1 MGEGA
6 SIQENDIR
14 PLDEVAALDEASEYA
29 AYLRNPELLLGFP
42 IEALALIGVT
52 TKNYPSIFYE
62 ASNVYRKNYDITELV
77 DPSSPGHPFSNVT
90 GYSLRQIR
98 TAKQEYP
105 DSLAVVQAEA
115 SLAIQAYCF
124 LAVMLLR
131 KAGKTIAITP
141 IKRGESVLNFAQL
154 LDRLKQF
161 QKQVSEV
168 ISELSDDPQL
178 GDIQWLVPNDQTDHS
193 LVLLALLLNSSEG
206 GTRMAAGKWADI
218 TAFVS
223 KVEVYAPLKANPQ
236 FVSVLIGALL
246 DPSSTGLDSAN
257 FQIRRFICEKILH
270 LSNVLT
276 FDEILTTL
284 QRRRDEKLEQQRL
297 DEEQA
302 QRRVEEQRALEEA
315 KIRRETAKQE
325 AVGRL
330 EQLRGTGRLK
340 DKSLLPQPPEGADV
354 VSWLGE
360 QPWYR
365 ERVILGAAKY
375 QDRWKLRMAYPLQSF
390 VYEAEYLSETL
401 KRAQSLEDRQ
411 SGIISFLLRFGIT
424 QYTRYR
430 PDDLIEMY
438 ANFLF
443 GSSDT
448 AIQPYYLQLTDTHDH
463 NNAFL
468 VHKGRVAQAYRKQ
481 GIVKPLFCEFNSPF
495 ELYKLLY
502 LVRSLTASNPKLV
515 YFIAHG
521 EVGRISYPNSVTTNM
536 VSLMKGRTE
545 FLGREDHTPTILI
558 DSCRAADEGQDRI
571 SFARSVSNLGVTVY
585 APVWLSYGIKS
596 VQLDKNGG
604 VSDVRFNALDTIKF
618 EPGQL

>member
-6 SIQENDIR
+6 SIQEYDISE
-14 PLDEVAALDEASEYA
+14 LDEVAALDETGAYA
-29 AYLRNPELLLGFP
+29 EHLRNPEHLLGFST
-42 IEALALIGVT
+42 EALTLIGVT
-52 TKNYPSIFYE
+52 TRNYPSIFYE
-62 ASNVYRKNYDITELV
+62 ESNVYRKSFDITELV
-77 DPSSPGHPFSNVT
+77 DPLSPGFPLSNVT
-90 GYSLRQIR
+90 GYTLRDIR
-98 TAKQEYP
+98 IAKQKYP

-154 LDRLKQF
+154 LDRLNQF
-161 QKQVSEV
+161 QKQVSEA
-168 ISELSDDPQL
+168 ISELSDDTQL
-178 GDIQWLVPNDQTDHS
+178 GDIQWLVPSDQTDHS
-193 LVLLALLLNSSEG
+193 LVLFALLLKSHEG
-206 GTRMAAGKWADI
+206 GTKMATSKWADI
-218 TAFVS
+218 NAFVAA
-223 KVEVYAPLKANPQ
+223 VEAYEPLKANPQ
-236 FVSVLIGALL
+236 FISMLTAAIL
-246 DPSSTGLDSAN
+246 DISSTGLDSAN
-257 FQIRRFICEKILH
+257 FQIRRFICREVLH
-270 LSNVLT
+270 LSNVVA
-276 FDEILTTL
+276 FDAILTTC
-284 QRRRDEKLEQQRL
+284 QRMRDEKLEQQRL
-297 DEEQA
+297 DEDQTKR
-302 QRRVEEQRALEEA
+302 QEEKQRALEEA
-315 KIRRETAKQE
+315 KIRRETARQKAE
-325 AVGRL
+325 SRF
-330 EQLRGTGRLK
+330 EQMKGKGHLK

-365 ERVILGAAKY
+365 ERVILGAAKN
-375 QDRWKLRMAYPLQSF
+375 QDRWQLRMAYPLRTF
-390 VYEAEYLSETL
+390 VYQEEYLRETL
-401 KRAQSLEDRQ
+401 KRAQLLEDRQ

-448 AIQPYYLQLTDTHDH
+448 AIQPHYLHLTDTHDH

-468 VHKGRVAQAYRKQ
+468 VHKDRVAQVYRKQ

-495 ELYKLLY
+495 ELYKILY

-515 YFIAHG
+515 YFMAHG

-536 VSLMKGRTE
+536 VSLMKERTE

-558 DSCRAADEGQDRI
+558 DSCRAADDGPDRI
-571 SFARSVSNLGVTVY
+571 SFARSVANLGVTVY
-585 APVWLSYGIKS
+585 APEWLSYGIKS
-596 VQLDKNGG
+596 VKLDEYGG
-604 VSDVRFNALDTIKF
+604 VSDARFNALDTKKF